1 MLAGTPTLG
10 AVSARSGVVPRRCQQ
25 RNHRPESGAVPRRC
39 QQRDHLVV
47 VHLAEAVVVA
57 ADGVEQARHDG
68 AYDLIG
74 DEPKVADRPLGAD
87 GYGDHGPRRSQFS
100 RQGNRRLGRGA
111 GREPVIHQDC
121 DFAGEIERWPAV
133 PVRLDLPIDL
143 DACARRDPVGLGHAQ
158 VRLRLD
164 GPDIHAVRTDRTE
177 RHLRRPGQAELADHE
192 YVEWSV
198 DLARDRCGDRDTA
211 TRDAEHPDRRPGPVR
226 GEEPGDGHP
235 GIGPIDVSHP
245 SLIRRRP
252 PAARL
257 ARMIGPGSTVA
268 GTASA
273 RIGRVVASINHARG
287 GLVLDVV
294 LYGAGALFAGLTAAN
309 ASLPPHRAWGHIA
322 VWGYAAATL
331 VAVLQAVAVR
341 RGRLAGTSTR
351 ALVTAITFVA
361 TAVLPMLVEA
371 VQRAGGRLDRAQE
384 EVGVVEAGGVRLW
397 HTGTPYL
404 SHDAIAA
411 LPPGLRLDAYLPYQP
426 VMAVFGLPRAIGHA
440 AWWTDAR
447 VWFTITLV
455 ITLAWSVG
463 LLRRNRRRGS
473 GRDATTAVYDEAD
486 DVRDAA
492 LVRAVQAATVF
503 PICALTIATGGD
515 DMPVL
520 GLTLLALA
528 FAARGRHTAAG
539 VTIGIAGALKLFAW
553 PVAVILIVL
562 AAADGWRRRHTP
574 APGSADLSRSLFGAA
589 DWSTALRCAAGAIG
603 IPVLV
608 LIPPFIVNRGA
619 AIENV
624 IRFPLGHG
632 IVKSPAASPFP
643 GHLIADNVPGGATI
657 ATALLVLA
665 ALAIAGWLVGR
676 PPTNAGAAAAIAAW
690 SLVAAIAL
698 IPSTR
703 FGYLLYPV
711 AYVCWVPA
719 LRRPTV
725 TAVTGRHPT
734 AAGVV
739 VADPAA
745 S

>member
-1 MLAGTPTLG
+1 
-10 AVSARSGVVPRRCQQ
+10 
-25 RNHRPESGAVPRRC
+25 
-39 QQRDHLVV
+39 
-47 VHLAEAVVVA
+47 
-57 ADGVEQARHDG
+57 
-68 AYDLIG
+68 
-74 DEPKVADRPLGAD
+74 
-87 GYGDHGPRRSQFS
+87 
-100 RQGNRRLGRGA
+100 
-111 GREPVIHQDC
+111 
-121 DFAGEIERWPAV
+121 
-133 PVRLDLPIDL
+133 
-143 DACARRDPVGLGHAQ
+143 
-158 VRLRLD
+158 
-164 GPDIHAVRTDRTE
+164 
-177 RHLRRPGQAELADHE
+177 
-192 YVEWSV
+192 
-198 DLARDRCGDRDTA
+198 
-211 TRDAEHPDRRPGPVR
+211 
-226 GEEPGDGHP
+226 
-235 GIGPIDVSHP
+235 
-245 SLIRRRP
+245 
-252 PAARL
+252 
-257 ARMIGPGSTVA
+257 MIGPGSTVA
-268 GTASA
+268 GAASG
-273 RIGRVVASINHARG
+273 RIGRVVAGINHARG

-294 LYGAGALFAGLTAAN
+294 LYGSGALFAGLTAAN

-331 VAVLQAVAVR
+331 VAVVQIVAVR
-341 RGRLAGTSTR
+341 RRRIAGTSTR
-351 ALVTAITFVA
+351 ALVTAVTFAA

-384 EVGVVEAGGVRLW
+384 EVGVVESGGVRLW

-447 VWFTITLV
+447 VWFTVTLIV
-455 ITLAWSVG
+455 TLAWAVH
-463 LLRRNRRRGS
+463 LLRRDRGLGS
-473 GRDATTAVYDEAD
+473 VTKSTAARHDRAD

-515 DMPVL
+515 DLPVL

-539 VTIGIAGALKLFAW
+539 VTVGVAGALKLFAW

-562 AAADGWRRRHTP
+562 AAADGWRRRTP
-574 APGSADLSRSLFGAA
+574 ESGSTDRPRSLFSAA
-589 DWSTALRCAAGAIG
+589 DWSTALRCAAGAVG
-603 IPVLV
+603 IPILV

-643 GHLIADNVPGGATI
+643 GHLIADNVAGGATI

-665 ALAIAGWLVGR
+665 GLAIAGWLVWR
-676 PPTNAGAAAAIAAW
+676 PPTDAGAAAAIAAW
-690 SLVAAIAL
+690 SMVAAIAL

-711 AYVCWVPA
+711 AYACWVPA

-725 TAVTGRHPT
+725 TAATSRHPT

-739 VADPAA
+739 AADPAA